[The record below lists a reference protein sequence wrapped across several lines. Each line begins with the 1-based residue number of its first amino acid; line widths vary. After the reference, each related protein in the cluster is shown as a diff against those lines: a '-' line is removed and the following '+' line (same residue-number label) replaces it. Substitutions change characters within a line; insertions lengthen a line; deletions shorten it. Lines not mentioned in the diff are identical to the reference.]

1 MSNLKIEARVVEIQ
15 EVKTGTSNSGKDWS
29 NQVFVLETEDRY
41 PKLAAF
47 QASGKLLEDVK
58 LLRVGQ
64 IVTVHFDVVSRKH
77 NESWYTQA
85 NAWKIEVTGA
95 GAAPAQEQAFTPTVT
110 AEAGND
116 LPF

>member
-15 EVKTGTSNSGKDWS
+15 EVKTGTSNAGKDWS

-64 IVTVHFDVVSRKH
+64 IATVHFDIVSRKH

-85 NAWKIEVTGA
+85 NAWKIEGVV
-95 GAAPAQEQAFTPTVT
+95 AAPVQEQAATVT
-110 AEAGND
+110 AEAGTD

>member
-15 EVKTGTSNSGKDWS
+15 EVKTGTSNAGKDWS

-58 LLRVGQ
+58 SMRVGQ
-64 IVTVHFDVVSRKH
+64 IVTVHFDIVSRKH

-85 NAWKIEVTGA
+85 NAWKIEGVN
-95 GAAPAQEQAFTPTVT
+95 AAPVQATVAAV
-110 AEAGND
+110 AEEEGED

>member
-15 EVKTGTSNSGKDWS
+15 EVKTGTSNAGKDWS

-58 LLRVGQ
+58 LMRVGQ

-77 NESWYTQA
+77 NDSWYTQA
-85 NAWKIEVTGA
+85 NAWKIEGVGVVPVQ
-95 GAAPAQEQAFTPTVT
+95 APAEAPIA
-110 AEAGND
+110 AEEEGED

>member
-15 EVKTGTSNSGKDWS
+15 EVKTGTSNAGKDWS

-58 LLRVGQ
+58 SMRVGQ

-77 NESWYTQA
+77 NDSWYTQA
-85 NAWKIEVTGA
+85 NAWKIEGVVVAPVQAQAVAEVTT
-95 GAAPAQEQAFTPTVT
+95 APES
-110 AEAGND
+110 D

>member
-15 EVKTGTSNSGKDWS
+15 EVKTGTSNAGKDWS

-58 LLRVGQ
+58 LMRVGQ

-77 NESWYTQA
+77 NDSWYTQA
-85 NAWKIEVTGA
+85 NAWKIEGVGVAPVQAQAAVAEVTT
-95 GAAPAQEQAFTPTVT
+95 APES
-110 AEAGND
+110 D

>member
-15 EVKTGTSNSGKDWS
+15 EVKTGTSNAGKDWS

-47 QASGKLLEDVK
+47 QAIGKLLEDVK

-64 IVTVHFDVVSRKH
+64 MATVHFDIVSRKH

-85 NAWKIEVTGA
+85 NAWKIES
-95 GAAPAQEQAFTPTVT
+95 AAPVQEQTATVT
-110 AEAGND
+110 TEAEED

>member
-64 IVTVHFDVVSRKH
+64 IATVHFDIVSRKH

-85 NAWKIEVTGA
+85 NAWKIEGI
-95 GAAPAQEQAFTPTVT
+95 APGIAPVQEQAITVT
-110 AEAGND
+110 AEAGSD

>member
-64 IVTVHFDVVSRKH
+64 MATVHFDIVSRKH

-85 NAWKIEVTGA
+85 NAWKIEGVV
-95 GAAPAQEQAFTPTVT
+95 AAPVQEQTATVT
-110 AEAGND
+110 AESGTD

>member
-15 EVKTGTSNSGKDWS
+15 EVKTGTSNAGKDWS
-29 NQVFVLETEDRY
+29 NQVFVIETEDRY

-58 LLRVGQ
+58 SMRVGQ

-85 NAWKIEVTGA
+85 NAWKIEGVV
-95 GAAPAQEQAFTPTVT
+95 AAPVQAQATPIA
-110 AEAGND
+110 AEEEAD